1 MAHIVSGYTHGLGWA
16 GSGDKRECRL
26 IKSEEGAGASGAA
39 VGDLYLSRMPRQ
51 EGGKAA
57 PESRKDL
64 VLGSCFSASSNEW
77 EALTANP

>member
-1 MAHIVSGYTHGLGWA
+1 M
-16 GSGDKRECRL
+16 
-26 IKSEEGAGASGAA
+26 SGAA
-39 VGDLYLSRMPRQ
+39 IGDLYLARMPRQ